1 MLIRLGSLLFAAA
14 MLAAP
19 SVAEAARSRVV
30 TTYAD
35 SALFPVEQGF
45 APGRTTTLVFHQ
57 RLRTGW
63 HVYWKNPGDSGLPLE
78 LDWRLP
84 EGFAAGDALYPTPEH
99 ISLGPLA
106 NYGHHGEPVFL
117 LPVTAPATAR
127 IGDTVELSV
136 KATWLICEDICVPE
150 DGEFA
155 LSLPV
160 TASPAIDHEAA
171 ALAESARAAAP
182 QPFEADAV
190 FSVADG
196 AVVLSMRAPDGPV
209 TDGYFFP
216 EPEGLI
222 EPVAP
227 QRIERRG
234 DRLAIAM
241 TPGFSIAS
249 AGEKLPGVFGYV
261 DDDGTRRGLA
271 FTAARSAEP
280 IEPPAAVAAAGL
292 SPGPAAGAGSG
303 SGGAGLAGLPYLL
316 LAAFLGGLLLN
327 IMPCVFPVIF
337 IKAASLMKAAG
348 ASRGA
353 VRRDGMLYGAGVVAT
368 FAALGGLL
376 LVLRAGGE
384 QLGWGFHLQSPVVVL
399 LSAYVLFLVGLN
411 LAGLFH
417 VGESLQGV
425 GSGLAAQRGAAGSFF
440 TGVLAV
446 AVAAPCIGPFLTA
459 PIGAAAFL
467 PPAAGMAIFVVMGLG
482 LAAPYLAVTF
492 APRLGALLPKP
503 GAWMEVMKQALAFPV
518 FAGAAYF
525 LWVLAQ
531 QTGGDGLARALA
543 GALLLAFAAWL
554 FELSKREGGRALL
567 VRAGAAASLVL
578 AALPFAGLRFV
589 DTAQA
594 APGRV
599 GDVETVSYAPARIDA
614 LRAEGRGVFIDF
626 TAAWCVTCQV
636 NKLTVL
642 SREDVA
648 AAFADNDVTLMVAD
662 WTRRDP
668 VITEALAGF
677 GANGVPLYVYYP
689 PEGAPVV
696 LPQPLTARAI
706 VQTVQSSKRS

>member
-1 MLIRLGSLLFAAA
+1 MLIRLGSLLVAAV

-19 SVAEAARSRVV
+19 STAEGARARVE

-45 APGRTTTLVFHQ
+45 APGQTTTLVFQQH
-57 RLRTGW
+57 LRPGW

-84 EGFAAGDALYPTPEH
+84 DGFTAGDVLYPTPEH

-127 IGDTVELSV
+127 IGDTVEVSV

-160 TASPAIDHEAA
+160 VASPALDGDAA
-171 ALAESARAAAP
+171 ALAEAARAAAP

-190 FSVADG
+190 FSIADG
-196 AVVLSMRAPDGPV
+196 AVVLSMRAPDGQV

-234 DRLAIAM
+234 ERLAIAM
-241 TPGFSIAS
+241 TPGFSIAA

-261 DDDGTRRGLA
+261 DADGRRRGLA
-271 FTAARSAEP
+271 FTASRSAEP
-280 IEPPAAVAAAGL
+280 IEPPAAVVAAGL
-292 SPGPAAGAGSG
+292 SPGAGPGSG
-303 SGGAGLAGLPYLL
+303 SLAGLPYLL
-316 LAAFLGGLLLN
+316 LAAFFGGLLLN

-348 ASRGA
+348 ASRSA

-376 LVLRAGGE
+376 LILRAGGE
-384 QLGWGFHLQSPVVVL
+384 QLGWGFHLQSPAVVL

-417 VGESLQGV
+417 VGESLQGI

-531 QTGGDGLARALA
+531 QTGADGLARALV

-554 FELSKREGGRALL
+554 FELSKRRRGRAVI
-567 VRAGAAASLVL
+567 VRAGAALSLAL

-594 APGRV
+594 APVRV
-599 GDVETVSYAPARIDA
+599 GDVETVSYAPSRLDE
-614 LRAEGRGVFIDF
+614 LRALGRGVFIDF